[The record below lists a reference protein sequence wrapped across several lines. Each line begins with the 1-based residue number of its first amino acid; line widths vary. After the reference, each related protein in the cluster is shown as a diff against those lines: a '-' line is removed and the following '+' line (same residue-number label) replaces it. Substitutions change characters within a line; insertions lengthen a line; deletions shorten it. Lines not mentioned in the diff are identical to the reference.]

1 MGTVMKGISV
11 ILATPFDAQRKVDF
25 DSLRKLVEF
34 EIKAGVHGITILGI
48 LGEVMRLSEPEK
60 REITKT
66 VVDQVNGRIPV
77 VSGTG
82 APGTE
87 LAIMY
92 SKEAEELGVD
102 SIMVAPPRLA
112 KPNEDAIFN
121 YYNDI
126 ANAVDIPIV
135 VQDEPVTYGFHFSPE
150 FLARLSQIEGV
161 EYAKIE
167 DAPSPNKITK
177 IRKLAGDKMKIFGGL
192 GGLYAF
198 EELSRGACGVM
209 TGFAYPEVLVKV
221 YENMSQ
227 GKKESAREL
236 FYRVLPLIK
245 FEAQPLLS
253 LAIRKETLRRRGAIA
268 TAIVREPAT
277 KLDPESAS
285 ELDELMARINLT
297 DLLSN

>member
-1 MGTVMKGISV
+1 MSKVMKGISV

-34 EIKAGVHGITILGI
+34 EIKAGVHGITMLGI

-66 VVDQVNGRIPV
+66 VVEQVKGRIPV

-82 APGTE
+82 ATGTE

-92 SKEAEELGVD
+92 SKEAEDLGVD

-135 VQDEPVTYGFHFSPE
+135 VQDEPITYGFHFSPE
-150 FLARLSQIEGV
+150 FLARLSQIKGV

-167 DAPSPNKITK
+167 DAPSPNKITR

-221 YENMSQ
+221 YEDMSQ

-236 FYRVLPLIK
+236 FYRALPLIK

-253 LAIRKETLRRRGAIA
+253 LAIRKEILRRRGAIT
-268 TAIVREPAT
+268 TAVVREPAA

>member
-1 MGTVMKGISV
+1 MSKIMKGISV
-11 ILATPFDAQRKVDF
+11 ILATPFDTQRKVDF
-25 DSLRKLVEF
+25 DSLRRLVEF
-34 EIKAGVHGITILGI
+34 EIKAGVHGITLLGI
-48 LGEVMRLSEPEK
+48 LGEVMRLSELEK

-66 VVDQVNGRIPV
+66 VVEQVKGRIPV

-82 APGTE
+82 ATGTE

-92 SKEAEELGVD
+92 SKEAEDLGVD
-102 SIMVAPPRLA
+102 SIMVAPPRLV
-112 KPNEDAIFN
+112 KPNEDAIFS

-135 VQDEPVTYGFHFSPE
+135 VQDEPITYGFHFSPE
-150 FLARLSQIEGV
+150 FLARLSQIKGV

-167 DAPSPNKITK
+167 DAPSPNKITR

-221 YENMSQ
+221 YEDMSQ

-236 FYRVLPLIK
+236 FYRALPLIK

-253 LAIRKETLRRRGAIA
+253 LAIRKEVLRRRGAIM
-268 TAIVREPAT
+268 TAVVREPAA

-285 ELDELMARINLT
+285 ELDELMGRINLT

>member
-1 MGTVMKGISV
+1 
-11 ILATPFDAQRKVDF
+11 
-25 DSLRKLVEF
+25 
-34 EIKAGVHGITILGI
+34 

-60 REITKT
+60 REVTKT

-82 APGTE
+82 ATGTE

-92 SKEAEELGVD
+92 SKEAEELGAD

-126 ANAVDIPIV
+126 AHAVDIPIV

-177 IRKLAGDKMKIFGGL
+177 IRKLAGDKMKIFGGF

-253 LAIRKETLRRRGAIA
+253 LAIRKEILRRRGAIA
-268 TAIVREPAT
+268 TAVVREPAT

>member
-1 MGTVMKGISV
+1 MKGISV

-25 DSLRKLVEF
+25 DSLRRLVEF
-34 EIKAGVHGITILGI
+34 EIKAGVHGITLLGI

-60 REITKT
+60 RDITET
-66 VVDQVNGRIPV
+66 VVDQVKSRIPV
-77 VSGTG
+77 VCGTG
-82 APGTE
+82 ATGTE

-102 SIMVAPPRLA
+102 SVMVAPPRLA

-126 ANAVDIPIV
+126 ANAVNIPIV
-135 VQDEPVTYGFHFSPE
+135 VQDEPITYGFHFSPE
-150 FLARLSQIEGV
+150 FLARLSKIRGV

-167 DAPSPNKITK
+167 DAPSPNKITR
-177 IRKLAGDKMKIFGGL
+177 IRKLADDKMKIFGGL

-221 YENMSQ
+221 YEDMAQ

-236 FYRVLPLIK
+236 FYRALPLIK
-245 FEAQPLLS
+245 FEAQPLIS
-253 LAIRKETLRRRGAIA
+253 LAIRKEILRRRGAMT
-268 TAIVREPAT
+268 TAVVREPAA